1 MRRAALLSRRA
12 AGHLTGCTTPGNR
25 PVMPRRTAGREE
37 HSRNGSSTVNSWRQV
52 LAALANEKL
61 RIVFAELVLDDAR
74 RRGIVVSEPK
84 RTKALDQLAAAGLAV
99 REDGWSP
106 NPSIFRTLLE
116 ASGGAGRREGVERFL
131 VAGRIDQYPANK
143 RQRYELLR
151 WIAGKAFTPG
161 EELSEKDVNERLGRY
176 TSDAVTLRRYLVDS
190 ELLER
195 TRTGSAYSPVTD
207 GSGGS

>member
-1 MRRAALLSRRA
+1 
-12 AGHLTGCTTPGNR
+12 
-25 PVMPRRTAGREE
+25 MPRRTAGREE
-37 HSRNGSSTVNSWRQV
+37 HPRNGSSTVNSWQQV

-61 RIVFAELVLDDAR
+61 RIVFAELVLEDAR
-74 RRGIVVSEPK
+74 RRGIVVPGPK

-116 ASGGAGRREGVERFL
+116 ASGGAARKEGIERFL

-143 RQRYELLR
+143 RQRHELLQ
-151 WIAGKAFTPG
+151 WIAGQAFTPG

-176 TSDAVTLRRYLVDS
+176 ASDHVTLRRYLVDA

-195 TRTGSAYSPVTD
+195 TRAGSAYSPVID
-207 GSGGS
+207 GSGGR